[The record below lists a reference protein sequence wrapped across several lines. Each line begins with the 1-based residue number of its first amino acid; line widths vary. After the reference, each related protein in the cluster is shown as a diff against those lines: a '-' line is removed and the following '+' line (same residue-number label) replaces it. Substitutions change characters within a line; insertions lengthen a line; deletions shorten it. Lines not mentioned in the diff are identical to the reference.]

1 MVVRQ
6 QINQHAPRNSRNPR
20 NPGEP
25 SIRGVDRRRRW
36 RRFGLFYALPL
47 AETGARPT
55 RLNVR
60 ISLWH
65 TSDMNRLPPTFEH
78 YCQAMLHH
86 SEAHGY
92 RLTDAGGF
100 IANLNS
106 SSLHGGDC
114 TLPLNEG
121 QIRPLLA
128 VVPKANQVECWHK
141 IVEAHD
147 VTNLTGPMVEREVNA
162 YVRKEGLESTKKPK
176 PPKPDVWAKAIRG
189 VVSLQAVIH
198 KLPNP
203 DRFNPLIQDILVL
216 LKGGMAGDKVV
227 EVQAVAVEPE
237 TTMDG
242 TTAPEIPD
250 QVPVAASSETTTP
263 PGRKANVSKVGK
275 RAVKVAGVEPPP
287 SLPAGEQQTI

>member
-1 MVVRQ
+1 
-6 QINQHAPRNSRNPR
+6 
-20 NPGEP
+20 
-25 SIRGVDRRRRW
+25 
-36 RRFGLFYALPL
+36 
-47 AETGARPT
+47 
-55 RLNVR
+55 
-60 ISLWH
+60 
-65 TSDMNRLPPTFEH
+65 MNRLPPTFEH
-78 YCQAMLHH
+78 YCQAKLHH

-100 IANLNS
+100 IADLNS

-128 VVPKANQVECWHK
+128 VVPKANQVECWNK
-141 IVEAHD
+141 ILETHD
-147 VTNLTGPMVEREVNA
+147 VSDLTGPMVEKAAKA

-176 PPKPDVWAKAIRG
+176 LRKPDVWAKAIRG
-189 VVSLQAVIH
+189 VVSLQAVIQ

-237 TTMDG
+237 TTIVDG

-250 QVPVAASSETTTP
+250 QVPVAASSEITTP
-263 PGRKANVSKVGK
+263 PGRKANVRKVRK
-275 RAVKVAGVEPPP
+275 QTVKVAGVEPPP

>member
-1 MVVRQ
+1 
-6 QINQHAPRNSRNPR
+6 
-20 NPGEP
+20 
-25 SIRGVDRRRRW
+25 
-36 RRFGLFYALPL
+36 
-47 AETGARPT
+47 
-55 RLNVR
+55 
-60 ISLWH
+60 
-65 TSDMNRLPPTFEH
+65 
-78 YCQAMLHH
+78 
-86 SEAHGY
+86 
-92 RLTDAGGF
+92 
-100 IANLNS
+100 
-106 SSLHGGDC
+106 
-114 TLPLNEG
+114 
-121 QIRPLLA
+121 